1 MDIPAS
7 GPLTSY
13 TEVWPW
19 VAGSCV
25 LALATKGALYLELRG
40 KVSHYLNRSSQL
52 CLGGSK
58 ADAGGGGGRADNQRR
73 MLMEDAVPA
82 PPDTLLPSDLCEA
95 TFLGNQRCSREESGS
110 SWFTRHCVRTFPE
123 ETESHLRWR
132 PPSPLLQRLA

>member
-25 LALATKGALYLELRG
+25 LALATKGTLYLELLG
-40 KVSHYLNRSSQL
+40 KVSHYLDQSSQL

-58 ADAGGGGGRADNQRR
+58 ADAGGGG
-73 MLMEDAVPA
+73 EPII
-82 PPDTLLPSDLCEA
+82 
-95 TFLGNQRCSREESGS
+95 S
-110 SWFTRHCVRTFPE
+110 STC
-123 ETESHLRWR
+123 
-132 PPSPLLQRLA
+132 